1 MFDDSKERVG
11 KAKVGAEPKIIEKIL
26 PNAVRVKEILSANKV
41 TGVQVLNLDS
51 QNNLKGEV
59 TREVL
64 ETLAAEDLKRVYAPI
79 ESVLK
84 YANLTLD
91 DISQVEI
98 IGGSVRVPKVNEILK
113 EKLGDKLGTHMNGD
127 DSTAFGAAFI
137 AANFSS
143 NFKLAQKIELYH
155 GNTYEMI
162 IKLQNSPHNETFP
175 ICSDEVDFA
184 HECVRKLN
192 KTASLYRVRHGYDIS
207 KTVSL
212 KHDGD
217 FDISVYQKFPEE
229 EMKLLVNYK
238 ITDLYASLDFM
249 KNEQIT
255 DKPKVNLRFV
265 LNKRGM
271 LSFKVR

>member
-1 MFDDSKERVG
+1 MKLHGHTTDNTMGNTNEMIRNNYG
-11 KAKVGAEPKIIEKIL
+11 KC
-26 PNAVRVKEILSANKV
+26 S
-41 TGVQVLNLDS
+41 
-51 QNNLKGEV
+51 
-59 TREVL
+59 
-64 ETLAAEDLKRVYAPI
+64 
-79 ESVLK
+79 
-84 YANLTLD
+84 
-91 DISQVEI
+91 
-98 IGGSVRVPKVNEILK
+98 
-113 EKLGDKLGTHMNGD
+113 
-127 DSTAFGAAFI
+127 
-137 AANFSS
+137 
-143 NFKLAQKIELYH
+143 

-249 KNEQIT
+249 KKEQIT

-271 LSFKVR
+271 LSFKVREFNSYLFRLKFLSTKQFI